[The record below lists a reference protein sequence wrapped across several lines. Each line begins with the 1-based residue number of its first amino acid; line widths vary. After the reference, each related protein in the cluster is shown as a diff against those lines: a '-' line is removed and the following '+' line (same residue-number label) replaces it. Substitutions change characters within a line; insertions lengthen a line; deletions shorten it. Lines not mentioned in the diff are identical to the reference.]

1 MRISILSIGAIA
13 SVLALNAY
21 ATSSTVTSRDYV
33 DAQDALKQNTI
44 PEAWVNYE
52 ENGVGETVVTYTDEA
67 GVLGERGICDAE
79 LYDDDNCDN
88 DNLVTLDLLNSTTD
102 NLPGTLVTY
111 KTCVGWNSEIHA
123 DSSCILWE
131 LAEKRV
137 IGQSCNSD
145 RDCPSGYCCSGNN
158 GVCFNGP
165 GCVM

>member
-67 GVLGERGICDAE
+67 GVLGERGICDA
-79 LYDDDNCDN
+79 DADGDGDCN
-88 DNLVTLDLLNSTTD
+88 DNFLVTRDLLQSAT
-102 NLPGTLVTY
+102 NLPETTVTY
-111 KTCVGWNSEIHA
+111 KTCVEWNSEIHV

-137 IGQSCNSD
+137 IGQSCNSA

-165 GCVM
+165 GCMM